1 MHPDSQLQDAVTKGF
16 DPKLLYDPNLNHVDE
31 PVRSIL
37 EEYSNIP
44 ADKILDHVRQLRD
57 RAFKIFP
64 YACIGKFS
72 FLQLSIASSP
82 LYPELL
88 RRTKDGE
95 KLLDLG
101 CAFGQELRR
110 LIYDGAPCSSLYGSD
125 IRPEFLELGC
135 DLFLDHDKMS
145 DQLIGADITDDNS
158 ELVVRL
164 KGELDM
170 VYISLF
176 LHVFDWDKQ
185 VEVAKQVLDLMT
197 AKPGS
202 LIVCRIMACRDQS
215 AINATLGRMPYYYHD
230 LSSWNRL
237 WEKVQHDTSLQL
249 DVQSWEQPDELAA
262 KHPVEGVYVLGS
274 SIRRK

>member
-1 MHPDSQLQDAVTKGF
+1 
-16 DPKLLYDPNLNHVDE
+16 
-31 PVRSIL
+31 
-37 EEYSNIP
+37 
-44 ADKILDHVRQLRD
+44 
-57 RAFKIFP
+57 
-64 YACIGKFS
+64 
-72 FLQLSIASSP
+72 
-82 LYPELL
+82 
-88 RRTKDGE
+88 
-95 KLLDLG
+95 
-101 CAFGQELRR
+101 
-110 LIYDGAPCSSLYGSD
+110 
-125 IRPEFLELGC
+125 
-135 DLFLDHDKMS
+135 MS
-145 DQLIGADITDDNS
+145 GQLIGADITDDNS

-176 LHVFDWDKQ
+176 LHVFDWDNQ
-185 VEVAKQVLDLMT
+185 VEVAKRVLDLLA

-249 DVQSWEQPDELAA
+249 DVHSWEQPDELAA

>member
-1 MHPDSQLQDAVTKGF
+1 MHPDYQLQDAVTKGF

-31 PVRSIL
+31 PVRSII

-88 RRTKDGE
+88 RRTKGGE

-135 DLFLDHDKMS
+135 DLFLDHDNMS
-145 DQLIGADITDDNS
+145 DQLIGADITDDKS

-170 VYISLF
+170 
-176 LHVFDWDKQ
+176 
-185 VEVAKQVLDLMT
+185 
-197 AKPGS
+197 PGS

-249 DVQSWEQPDELAA
+249 DVHSWEQPDKLAA